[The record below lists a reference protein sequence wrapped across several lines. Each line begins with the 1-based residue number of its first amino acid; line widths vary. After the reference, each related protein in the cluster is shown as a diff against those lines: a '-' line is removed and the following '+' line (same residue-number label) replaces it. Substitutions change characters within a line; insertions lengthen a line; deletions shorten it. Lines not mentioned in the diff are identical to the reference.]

1 MITKKSIVITAVGA
15 AVAAF
20 LVVSQSAW
28 TDRAS
33 DPLKLEGAWVAKV
46 PGTSLV
52 WTYTLVP
59 ADLSGRSAVLQGTIH
74 VGIDPTLAGAF
85 PDAQYLTPL
94 VGEAAIASQK
104 SATYTALLHAMK
116 VGEAGPEVVYTL
128 MSFGQILK
136 TGPGRVEVKHHFHIY
151 LPSQDSDGDGIVRQ
165 SETPY
170 LCIPVQSIDTRVPM
184 FNTASKNCGS

>member
-1 MITKKSIVITAVGA
+1 MITKKSIAITAIGVVV
-15 AVAAF
+15 AVF
-20 LVVSQSAW
+20 LVGSQSAW
-28 TDRAS
+28 TDRAN
-33 DPLKLEGAWVAKV
+33 DPLKLEGAWTAKV

-94 VGEAAIASQK
+94 VGEATITSQK
-104 SATYTALLHAMK
+104 SATYTALLYAMK
-116 VGEAGPEVVYTL
+116 VGDGGPEVVYTL

-136 TGPGRVEVKHHFHIY
+136 TGTGRLDVKHHFHIY
-151 LPSQDSDGDGIVRQ
+151 LPSQDSNGDGIVRQ

-170 LCIPVQSIDTRVPM
+170 LCIPVQSVDTRVPM